1 MFFPFH
7 TLLLLFSS
15 CCFSFKSAFFFFFF
29 NCFLLQFCMHWIE
42 GCGVGPHRN
51 GFLRGTNR
59 DIVIKWDDMCNDRL
73 QSLFSFL
80 LADFILLSGLAIVIL
95 TISKQAAFASIA
107 IVVLSMAKSLFFFF
121 FYAVFLV
128 FSVAF
133 IGI

>member
-1 MFFPFH
+1 
-7 TLLLLFSS
+7 
-15 CCFSFKSAFFFFFF
+15 
-29 NCFLLQFCMHWIE
+29 MHWIE

-59 DIVIKWDDMCNDRL
+59 VIVIKWEDMCNDRL

-80 LADFILLSGLAIVIL
+80 LADSILLLSGLAIVIL

-107 IVVLSMAKSLFFFF
+107 IVALPMAKSHFFFF
-121 FYAVFLV
+121 MLSFV